1 MNKRNQILLAFAGGL
16 AAGAA
21 LGLLFAPESG
31 KNTRDKISY
40 RLDKYLDKLNA
51 FLSRANKTIA
61 DGSEKLSDLSTQ
73 DYRKAKE
80 LLEEV
85 ETMLTEISDK
95 RD

>member
-21 LGLLFAPESG
+21 VGLLFAPDSG
-31 KNTRDKISY
+31 KSTRDKISY

-51 FLSRANKTIA
+51 FLSSAKNTIS
-61 DGSEKLSDLSTQ
+61 DGTEKLSDVAAQ